1 MVTMRL
7 FIGLLVFIA
16 LLTLVL
22 LVALDEGERMET
34 FDQAY
39 LARSVEDG
47 AALFESSCIGCHG
60 VQGKGIPGIAPA
72 LNDYTF
78 FANRLKEIGFSG
90 SLQSFVEGT
99 IAAGRPVKSANWPAA
114 MPTWGQAYGG
124 PLRDDQI
131 KDLTNFVLNWQAEAV
146 ATGVAPTPG
155 PGEVSGDP
163 VEHGQALFVSY
174 GCAACHKIEGLE
186 AAIGQVGP
194 EMTHLATVAADRVA
208 GQAPEEYIRNSIAN
222 PGAYLV
228 PECPLGPCAD
238 VMPKDFGTRLAQQE
252 LDDIVTFLLTLE

>member
-1 MVTMRL
+1 MVTTRL

-22 LVALDEGERMET
+22 VVGLDEGERMET

-39 LARSVEDG
+39 MARSVEDG
-47 AALFESSCIGCHG
+47 AALFESNCVGCHG
-60 VQGKGIPGIAPA
+60 VQGKGIPGLAPA

-78 FANRLKEIGFSG
+78 FVSRLKEIGYTG
-90 SLQSFVEGT
+90 SLHSFVAGT
-99 IAAGRPVKSANWPAA
+99 IAAGRPVKSAEWSAA

-131 KDLTNFVLNWQAEAV
+131 NDLTNFVLNWQAEAV
-146 ATGVAPTPG
+146 AAGVAPTPE

-163 VEHGQALFVSY
+163 VERGKAYFVSY
-174 GCAACHKIEGLE
+174 GCAACHKIEGFE

-194 EMTHLATVAADRVA
+194 DMTHLATVAADRVA
-208 GQAPEEYIRNSIAN
+208 GQAAEEYIRTSIAN
-222 PGAYLV
+222 PAAYLV

-252 LDDIVTFLLTLE
+252 LDDIVTYLLTLE